1 MSQSVTRNYRGLKG
15 ITKDNM
21 GLPRLQ
27 GLQGVTRGYLELHGV
42 TGDYKGKNGVTESTR
57 VRGGYNR

>member
-21 GLPRLQ
+21 GVQRLH
-27 GLQGVTRGYLELHGV
+27 GLQAVTRGYRKLHGV
-42 TGDYKGKNGVTESTR
+42 TGDYKG
-57 VRGGYNR
+57 